1 MKNSTVKNLV
11 LCAFFIALGLVLP
24 FITAQIQAVGQM
36 LLPMHIPALLCGLIC
51 GPWYGLICGLVT
63 PLLRNTLFGMPPL
76 YPTAIAMS
84 CELAVYGLVSG
95 LIFSRTRNRNLGSIY
110 EALIPAMIAGRVVSG
125 LVNWALLGA
134 TYSWQMFVAANITSG
149 ISGIIVQLVL
159 IPLIVG
165 ALCKTGAMAWPAAG
179 KQTL

>member
-1 MKNSTVKNLV
+1 
-11 LCAFFIALGLVLP
+11 
-24 FITAQIQAVGQM
+24 
-36 LLPMHIPALLCGLIC
+36 
-51 GPWYGLICGLVT
+51 
-63 PLLRNTLFGMPPL
+63 
-76 YPTAIAMS
+76 
-84 CELAVYGLVSG
+84 
-95 LIFSRTRNRNLGSIY
+95 
-110 EALIPAMIAGRVVSG
+110 MIAGRVVSG

-149 ISGIIVQLVL
+149 IPGIIVQLVL

>member
-36 LLPMHIPALLCGLIC
+36 LLPMHIPALLC
-51 GPWYGLICGLVT
+51 GLICGLVT

-134 TYSWQMFVAANITSG
+134 TYSRQMFVAANITSG
-149 ISGIIVQLVL
+149 IPGIIVQLVL

>member
-51 GPWYGLICGLVT
+51 GLVT

-95 LIFSRTRNRNLGSIY
+95 LISPEPETEILDQSMK
-110 EALIPAMIAGRVVSG
+110 P
-125 LVNWALLGA
+125 
-134 TYSWQMFVAANITSG
+134 
-149 ISGIIVQLVL
+149 
-159 IPLIVG
+159 
-165 ALCKTGAMAWPAAG
+165 
-179 KQTL
+179 